1 MEPILEVKNLAVT
14 FDTYGGSIHAVRN
27 VDFNLMPGECV
38 AIVGESGCGKSVTAK
53 SIMRLIGG
61 KNEAGHINEGEIL
74 FEGND
79 LLKLSEKE
87 MQAIRGDAISM
98 IFQDPMT
105 SLNPTM
111 TIGKQI
117 GEVLIKH
124 QHLSKEEA
132 RAKTV
137 EYLRLVGIPNPE
149 KRVKEYPDSLSG
161 GMRQRVVIAIAMCC
175 NPKLLIA
182 DEPTTALD
190 VTIQAQILELM
201 QDLQSKFNTAIILI
215 THDLGVVANM
225 ASRVMVFYAGKI
237 VEEGSV
243 EDVFYRPKHPYT
255 WGLLKSMPKLN
266 AEKRETLISIEG
278 TPPDLFAPPKGC
290 AFAAR
295 CAYTM
300 KLCEQYQPDFF
311 PVGEHHCSACW
322 LNHSETPKTCKP
334 NWIVA
339 DKITQEDISEEN

>member
-14 FDTYGGSIHAVRN
+14 FDTYGGSIHAVRDVN
-27 VDFNLMPGECV
+27 FNLMPGECV

-74 FEGND
+74 FEGRD
-79 LLKLSEKE
+79 LLTLSERE
-87 MQAIRGDAISM
+87 MQAVRGDAISM

-111 TIGKQI
+111 TIGRQI
-117 GEVLIKH
+117 AEVLIKH
-124 QHLSKEEA
+124 QHLSKQEA
-132 RAKTV
+132 MEKTV
-137 EYLRLVGIPNPE
+137 EYLELVGIPSPE

-161 GMRQRVVIAIAMCC
+161 GMRQRVMIAIAMCC
-175 NPKLLIA
+175 NPRLLIA

-201 QDLQSKFNTAIILI
+201 QDLQKKFNTSIILI

-243 EDVFYRPKHPYT
+243 EDIFYRPKHPYT

-278 TPPDLFAPPKGC
+278 TPPDLFAPPRGC

-295 CAYTM
+295 CAHTM
-300 KLCEQYQPDFF
+300 KLCEEYQPGFIS
-311 PVGEHHCSACW
+311 VGEGHCSACW
-322 LNHSETPKTCKP
+322 LNLPEVPEDCRPRWLS
-334 NWIVA
+334 A
-339 DKITQEDISEEN
+339 QRITQEDIAGQE